1 MTERLAASQI
11 GLLLLYSG
19 GMAAGQ
25 LLFKSAA
32 LRYAASAG
40 NTGERLFGLMHNG
53 FFIAAVVLYAAL
65 AIMWVWVL
73 SFTSLSRAYPFVA
86 IAFAITPLLGGLVFG
101 EALPLPAVHRTASHI
116 FADYFSSSAEGTLA
130 RTLR

>member
-86 IAFAITPLLGGLVFG
+86 IAFAITPLLGGLVLARRSRCGCSSDCFSYCG
-101 EALPLPAVHRTASHI
+101 G
-116 FADYFSSSAEGTLA
+116 YFSSSAEGTLA

>member
-1 MTERLAASQI
+1 MTERLSATQI
-11 GLLLLYSG
+11 ALLLLYAG

-40 NTGERLFGLMHNG
+40 NIGERLFGLVQNG
-53 FFIAAVVLYAAL
+53 YFIAAVVLYATL
-65 AIMWVWVL
+65 AILWVWLL

-101 EALPLPAVHRTASHI
+101 EALPPRLFVGLLLI
-116 FADYFSSSAEGTLA
+116 LCGLFFVIG
-130 RTLR
+130 

>member
-1 MTERLAASQI
+1 
-11 GLLLLYSG
+11 
-19 GMAAGQ
+19 
-25 LLFKSAA
+25 
-32 LRYAASAG
+32 
-40 NTGERLFGLMHNG
+40 MHNG

-101 EALPLPAVHRTASHI
+101 EALPPRLFVGLLLISCGLFFI
-116 FADYFSSSAEGTLA
+116 IG
-130 RTLR
+130 